1 MSVYR
6 RASPPGTRR
15 CPTGDSRSGRRP
27 RRGSRVRHRGLRR
40 PARRNPKS
48 PRSAPA
54 SRPLPAIQGLPAP
67 IASSSR
73 TKASAVMS
81 APLAK
86 ASARA
91 TSRWGGLQKAPATAP
106 ITKAMDAAR
115 PSRRTVST
123 VSAFAHREGVDRTRG
138 HSFVRTQRLCPS
150 PIQGKNRE
158 RETPEPRRSQALHLG
173 QVGDERDRGGSS
185 GNVRGRMR

>member
-1 MSVYR
+1 MPDRGLPIRPTPKARFS
-6 RASPPGTRR
+6 GT
-15 CPTGDSRSGRRP
+15 
-27 RRGSRVRHRGLRR
+27 HRGLRR

-73 TKASAVMS
+73 TKVSAVMS

-91 TSRWGGLQKAPATAP
+91 TSRWGGYK
-106 ITKAMDAAR
+106 
-115 PSRRTVST
+115 
-123 VSAFAHREGVDRTRG
+123 
-138 HSFVRTQRLCPS
+138 RLR
-150 PIQGKNRE
+150 Q
-158 RETPEPRRSQALHLG
+158 PRRSPKQWMP
-173 QVGDERDRGGSS
+173 RDRVGEPLAPSRLSLIERALLREDAEVVPDPDTRQKPRARDAGAPAKPGSASRPGGGRAGQGRFFGECS
-185 GNVRGRMR
+185 GTDEVR